1 MQDKNE
7 ISEYGGDKP
16 KKEQNLDFRTLVL
29 AYAALF
35 IALTLFLPK
44 IYITNQIYY
53 ISREIGDLSGKRDV
67 LLEENRELRL
77 KLERMKYKNQI
88 LDPLILQ

>member
-35 IALTLFLPK
+35 IALALFLPK

>member
-7 ISEYGGDKP
+7 VLEFSGGEQ
-16 KKEQNLDFRTLVL
+16 KKERNLDYKTLAT
-29 AYAALF
+29 AYLGLF
-35 IALTLFLPK
+35 IALALFLPK

-88 LDPLILQ
+88 LDPLTLQ

>member
-7 ISEYGGDKP
+7 LLEFDGSDR
-16 KKEQNLDFRTLVL
+16 KKEKNLDYKVL
-29 AYAALF
+29 ATAYLGLF
-35 IALTLFLPK
+35 IALALFLPK

>member
-1 MQDKNE
+1 MQDKHE
-7 ISEYGGDKP
+7 VLEFSGGEP
-16 KKEQNLDFRTLVL
+16 KKEQNLDFRTLVS
-29 AYAALF
+29 AYAVLF
-35 IALTLFLPK
+35 IALALFLPK

-88 LDPLILQ
+88 LDPLTLK

>member
-35 IALTLFLPK
+35 IALALFLPK

-88 LDPLILQ
+88 LDPLILK

>member
-1 MQDKNE
+1 MQDKNYF
-7 ISEYGGDKP
+7 SELGGGEP
-16 KKEQNLDFRTLVL
+16 KKEQNLDFRTLVS

-35 IALTLFLPK
+35 IALGLFLPK

>member
-35 IALTLFLPK
+35 IALALFLPK

-88 LDPLILQ
+88 LDQLILQ

>member
-7 ISEYGGDKP
+7 LSEYGGDKP

-35 IALTLFLPK
+35 IALALFLPK

>member
-1 MQDKNE
+1 MKDKNE

-35 IALTLFLPK
+35 IALALFLPK

-88 LDPLILQ
+88 LDPLTLK

>member
-7 ISEYGGDKP
+7 LLEFDGSDR
-16 KKEQNLDFRTLVL
+16 KKEKNLDYKVL
-29 AYAALF
+29 ATAYLGLF
-35 IALTLFLPK
+35 IALALFLPK

-67 LLEENRELRL
+67 LLKENRELRL

-88 LDPLILQ
+88 LDPLILK

>member
-7 ISEYGGDKP
+7 LLEFSGEQ
-16 KKEQNLDFRTLVL
+16 KKRNLDYKTLAT
-29 AYAALF
+29 AYLGLFIELALF
-35 IALTLFLPK
+35 VPK

>member
-7 ISEYGGDKP
+7 ISEFGGGEP
-16 KKEQNLDFRTLVL
+16 KKEQNLDFRTLVS
-29 AYAALF
+29 AYEALF
-35 IALTLFLPK
+35 IALALFLPK

-88 LDPLILQ
+88 LDPLTLK

>member
-1 MQDKNE
+1 
-7 ISEYGGDKP
+7 
-16 KKEQNLDFRTLVL
+16 
-29 AYAALF
+29 
-35 IALTLFLPK
+35 
-44 IYITNQIYY
+44 
-53 ISREIGDLSGKRDV
+53 

>member
-7 ISEYGGDKP
+7 LLEFDGSDR
-16 KKEQNLDFRTLVL
+16 KKEKNLDNKVL
-29 AYAALF
+29 ATAYLGLF
-35 IALTLFLPK
+35 IALALFLPK

-88 LDPLILQ
+88 LDPLILK

>member
-7 ISEYGGDKP
+7 ISEFGGSEP
-16 KKEQNLDFRTLVL
+16 KKEQNLDYKTLAT
-29 AYAALF
+29 AYLGLF
-35 IALTLFLPK
+35 IALALFLPK

>member
-1 MQDKNE
+1 MQDKHE
-7 ISEYGGDKP
+7 VLEFSGGEQN
-16 KKEQNLDFRTLVL
+16 KERNLDFRTLVL

-35 IALTLFLPK
+35 IALALFLPK

-88 LDPLILQ
+88 LDPLTLK

>member
-7 ISEYGGDKP
+7 ISEFSGVEP
-16 KKEQNLDFRTLVL
+16 KKEQNLDFRTLVS

-35 IALTLFLPK
+35 IALALFLPK

-53 ISREIGDLSGKRDV
+53 ISR
-67 LLEENRELRL
+67 
-77 KLERMKYKNQI
+77 
-88 LDPLILQ
+88 

>member
-7 ISEYGGDKP
+7 ISEFGGGEP

-35 IALTLFLPK
+35 IALALFLPK

-88 LDPLILQ
+88 LDPLTLK

>member
-1 MQDKNE
+1 MQDKNKLLE
-7 ISEYGGDKP
+7 FGGSEQ
-16 KKEQNLDFRTLVL
+16 KKERNLDCKTLAT
-29 AYAALF
+29 AYLGLF
-35 IALTLFLPK
+35 IALALFLPK

>member
-7 ISEYGGDKP
+7 ISDFGGGEP
-16 KKEQNLDFRTLVL
+16 KKEQNLDFRTLVS
-29 AYAALF
+29 AYLGLF
-35 IALTLFLPK
+35 IALALFLPK

-53 ISREIGDLSGKRDV
+53 ISREIGDLSSKRDV

>member
-7 ISEYGGDKP
+7 ISEFGGGEP
-16 KKEQNLDFRTLVL
+16 KKEQNLDFRTLIS

-35 IALTLFLPK
+35 IALALFLPK

>member
-7 ISEYGGDKP
+7 ISDFGGGEP
-16 KKEQNLDFRTLVL
+16 KKEQNLDFRTLVS
-29 AYAALF
+29 AYLGLF
-35 IALTLFLPK
+35 IALALFLPK

>member
-7 ISEYGGDKP
+7 ISEFGGNKP
-16 KKEQNLDFRTLVL
+16 KKEQNLDFRTLVS
-29 AYAALF
+29 AYLGLF
-35 IALTLFLPK
+35 IALALFLPK

>member
-7 ISEYGGDKP
+7 LLEFSGGER
-16 KKEQNLDFRTLVL
+16 KKEKNLDYKVLVT
-29 AYAALF
+29 AYLGLF
-35 IALTLFLPK
+35 IALALFLPK

-88 LDPLILQ
+88 LDPLILK

>member
-1 MQDKNE
+1 MQNKNE
-7 ISEYGGDKP
+7 LLEFSGEQ
-16 KKEQNLDFRTLVL
+16 KKERNLDYKTLAT
-29 AYAALF
+29 AYLGLF
-35 IALTLFLPK
+35 IALALFLPK

-53 ISREIGDLSGKRDV
+53 ISREIGDLGGKRDV